1 MARWTVGANTN
12 LPFGPDRPWE
22 GDAAARRVFTA
33 AGFDTDE
40 PDLALARQAF
50 LTYDAE
56 RPELRGSYK
65 LGFADIVDGELM
77 AMPAGM
83 RQAASR
89 IPQTDVPEDVQERAR
104 QALDRLVARMQK
116 GVHVPAELKID
127 APAWMQTNARR
138 GLAWY
143 ADGLAGDGVTEQTVN
158 EARAMA
164 RGQVS
169 EEKATRMAAWF
180 ARHMVDLDAPAANP
194 DHPDYPS
201 PGVVA
206 HALWGGGNRTQSER
220 AMAWAERNRPTEKAV
235 PNNREYKQTLL
246 TPNTVNDRTVTG
258 VFSVYGNI
266 DSYSDIAMPGM
277 MAKTLRER
285 GDRILHLWQHNMEEP
300 PIAVIESIRELTR
313 AQLPAE
319 VIVRA
324 PDAMGGAEVTRRYLD
339 TPRANEVLTAIQQG
353 SPLEMSFAFNPMI
366 FDFTERS
373 DAPLGV
379 VRNLREIRLL
389 ETSDVLFGA
398 NSATVARRSMPI
410 VTLLEALRVAV
421 KAGARHSTRDNQLI
435 NQIAEAAIEL
445 GATNVVLKTS
455 VIHDEETMERAAV
468 IAPELRSD
476 RRWQYQARAAM
487 AALSLLK
494 KG

>member
-1 MARWTVGANTN
+1 
-12 LPFGPDRPWE
+12 
-22 GDAAARRVFTA
+22 
-33 AGFDTDE
+33 
-40 PDLALARQAF
+40 
-50 LTYDAE
+50 
-56 RPELRGSYK
+56 
-65 LGFADIVDGELM
+65 
-77 AMPAGM
+77 
-83 RQAASR
+83 
-89 IPQTDVPEDVQERAR
+89 
-104 QALDRLVARMQK
+104 
-116 GVHVPAELKID
+116 
-127 APAWMQTNARR
+127 
-138 GLAWY
+138 
-143 ADGLAGDGVTEQTVN
+143 
-158 EARAMA
+158 MA
-164 RGQVS
+164 RGNVS
-169 EEKATRMAAWF
+169 EEKAARMAAWF